1 MGTAESISIHA
12 ASRPEAVAFSLGDRE
27 ITYATLCSDLH
38 STAEALI
45 ALGVS
50 PGSFVAV
57 GVDDP
62 YSHCLLMI
70 ALEQLGAGAAS
81 FSSAESHLLEPLFS
95 RVDLVLAASTK
106 GIAGARRLHV
116 VTTDWL
122 RDLLG
127 SGRSALPLPRSHGDD
142 PIRITR
148 TSGTTGVTKILIVP
162 RRQNDARLEHYA
174 KTYGFNAGSRY
185 LVTMALSVF
194 PIYAAVMGCLRYGGT
209 VVFPNQDSPMALT
222 STGHEITHAALTPLH
237 LKLILDA
244 LPADNPKPKQL
255 TIYAFGAGVSP
266 ELRARALDRLATLI
280 FGSYGC
286 NEAGFISIARP
297 GDEGDS
303 STIWPGVDVE
313 IVDEN
318 DLPLPNGAVGRIRVR
333 SEFMV
338 DGYLDDPDATR
349 RMFRDG
355 WFYPGDSG
363 VIDVPGRLKLL
374 GRTDDLLNV
383 GGVKFAP
390 EDLERMIAREP
401 HVRDVGVC
409 SLRND
414 LGIEEVCAAVVAADS
429 GNDELKMS
437 VLRYLPPHLGNI
449 RVFRCDAIPRN
460 EVGKILRDRLR
471 DAVRRALR
479 NAS

>member
-12 ASRPEAVAFSLGDRE
+12 AGSREAIAFSLGDRE
-27 ITYATLCSDLH
+27 ITYATLCSDLR
-38 STAEALI
+38 STAKALM

-50 PGSFVAV
+50 PGSLVAV

-81 FSSAESHLLEPLFS
+81 FASSESRLLEQLFF
-95 RVDLVLAASTK
+95 RVDLVLAASAE

-122 RDLLG
+122 RDLRG
-127 SGRSALPLPRSHGDD
+127 SASAALPLPRSNGDD

-174 KTYGFNAGSRY
+174 KTYGFNAGSCY

-194 PIYAAVMGCLRYGGT
+194 PIYAAIMGCLRYGGT
-209 VVFPNQDSPMALT
+209 VVFPHQNSPIALQL
-222 STGHEITHAALTPLH
+222 TGQEITHVALTPLH

-244 LPADNPKPKQL
+244 LPEDFSKPKQL

-266 ELRARALDRLATLI
+266 QLRARSLDRLATRI

-286 NEAGFISIARP
+286 NEAGFISIVRP
-297 GDEGDS
+297 EDESGS

-318 DLPLPNGAVGRIRVR
+318 DLPVPNGAVGRIRVR

-338 DGYLDDPDATR
+338 DGYLDDLDATR
-349 RMFRDG
+349 RMFRNG
-355 WFYPGDSG
+355 LFYPGDSG

-383 GGVKFAP
+383 GGIKYAP
-390 EDLERMIAREP
+390 EELERMIAREP
-401 HVRDVGVC
+401 AVLDVGVC

-414 LGIEEVCAAVVAADS
+414 LGIEEVCAAVVAADI
-429 GNDELKMS
+429 GNEELKKS
-437 VLRYLPPHLGNI
+437 VLRELPTQLGNI
-449 RVFRCDAIPRN
+449 RIFRSDTILRN
-460 EVGKILRDRLR
+460 EGGKIQRDRLR
-471 DAVRRALR
+471 NSLRIAL
-479 NAS
+479 NKHP